1 MTTACIPINGPYQS
15 PFFFFLNT
23 GVSETAEELRD
34 LLELTSR
41 DCSIS
46 VTNDDSEIFQNLASL
61 MESCSSDNW
70 DGYDAKAIDF
80 DSYSEAT
87 RFAQTFPKTI
97 PLPDVTVEPDGEIAF
112 EWYRQPRRVFSIS
125 IGSRNVITFAGL
137 FGLNKVNGE
146 EYFGDEIPK
155 TILDNLERLY
165 SS

>member
-80 DSYSEAT
+80 DSYAEAT